1 MLLMP
6 EALSSSSSSSSCAWI
21 LSQGICL
28 GALVVAEVNA
38 LFIDSVADRRFLVPA
53 VVHVMVVLR
62 TDLVSSETLLFR
74 DWVDIHPYL
83 APDIMSKTITLNIH
97 PVRDETPITVACM
110 VVQASLVQFK
120 RIVNLVISSLIV
132 PVVHSEPA
140 TIMEGIR
147 SLKMRRGSNMI
158 KITRIGI
165 SQPWWDEDWE
175 R

>member
-1 MLLMP
+1 MP
-6 EALSSSSSSSSCAWI
+6 EALSSSSSSSPGAWI

-28 GALVVAEVNA
+28 GALVIAEVNA
-38 LFIDSVADRRFLVPA
+38 LFKDSVA
-53 VVHVMVVLR
+53 HVMVVLR
-62 TDLVSSETLLFR
+62 TGLVSSETLFFR

-83 APDIMSKTITLNIH
+83 APDIMSKAITLNIH

-158 KITRIGI
+158 MITRIAI
-165 SQPWWDEDWE
+165 SQP
-175 R
+175 